1 MSSPGAEAAPG
12 PLCAALLPH
21 ASTPSFC
28 TYQYDGG
35 VCRQGIEG
43 HVKLIR
49 SLIQVNSTMS
59 FKKDAW
65 LQALK
70 EVAKH
75 KPLVFRSKGE
85 MSAWQAELHKRLK
98 TMCRHASQCMI
109 KDTPPKWFKALALP
123 KPVKNAEPGDGADG

>member
-1 MSSPGAEAAPG
+1 MPSSPILPRQQLAWIKMSSPGAEAAPG

-49 SLIQVNSTMS
+49 SLIQVVNRTNTADPSMCI
-59 FKKDAW
+59 
-65 LQALK
+65 
-70 EVAKH
+70 
-75 KPLVFRSKGE
+75 PLR
-85 MSAWQAELHKRLK
+85 
-98 TMCRHASQCMI
+98 
-109 KDTPPKWFKALALP
+109 PPRGGGRTYGRAA
-123 KPVKNAEPGDGADG
+123 V